1 MDSRLP
7 VRWLALIALLAG
19 AVYLCWQILQPFLNV
34 LLWAAVLAVVFSPV
48 HARIGRRVT
57 SPALAAG
64 VSTLLVVVTILVPI
78 MFITVAVIAEARGVA
93 ASLANHQG
101 PWLNPQSPLVGKALA
116 WLSRY
121 VDVSQLQSP
130 DFIRDKLQSWS
141 GILAAGTVGLVGG
154 VLSAIV
160 QMFLVIFT
168 LFYLFRDGEA
178 IGRAATGM
186 VPLDDAQLSDVL
198 GRTREVIAGSVYGV
212 VMIAAIQGAL
222 GFFIFWVL
230 GLPSA
235 LLWGVVMF
243 FLSMIPSAGAFLVW
257 APAALYLAATG
268 AWTRAVILVV
278 WGVLVVGSIDN
289 VLSPRLVGKRT
300 RLHEL
305 AIFFAVLGGIQ
316 LFGVLGVVLG
326 PVVIAV
332 TLALVEIVRDANR
345 KVTVPGSVLE

>member
-1 MDSRLP
+1 MNSRLP

-19 AVYLCWQILQPFLNV
+19 AVYLCWQILQPFLIV

-48 HARIGRRVT
+48 HARITQRVNA
-57 SPALAAG
+57 PAAAAG
-64 VSTLLVVVTILVPI
+64 ISTLLVVITILAPI
-78 MFITVAVIAEARGVA
+78 MFITVAVVTEAREVA
-93 ASLANHQG
+93 ASLATHEG
-101 PWLNPQSPLVGKALA
+101 PWLDPQSPLVGPALQ

-168 LFYLFRDGEA
+168 LFYLFRDGDS
-178 IGRAATGM
+178 ISRAAIDM
-186 VPLDDAQLSDVL
+186 VPLDDAQIGDVMS
-198 GRTREVIAGSVYGV
+198 RTRDVIAGSVYGV
-212 VMIAAIQGAL
+212 VMISAIQGAL
-222 GFFIFWVL
+222 GFFIFWAL

-268 AWTRAVILVV
+268 AWTRALILVV

-300 RLHEL
+300 CLHEL

-316 LFGVLGVVLG
+316 VFGVLGVVLG

-332 TLALVEIVRDANR
+332 TLALVEIVREANR
-345 KVTVPGSVLE
+345 KVAVPESVVE

>member
-19 AVYLCWQILQPFLNV
+19 AVYLCWQILQPFLIV

-48 HARIGRRVT
+48 HGRITRRIG
-57 SPALAAG
+57 SPAAAAG
-64 VSTLLVVVTILVPI
+64 ISTLLVVVTILVPI
-78 MFITVAVIAEARGVA
+78 MFITVAVVAEARTVA
-93 ASLANHQG
+93 QSLASHEG
-101 PWLNPQSPLVGKALA
+101 PWLDPQSRLVGPVLQ

-121 VDVSQLQSP
+121 VDVTQLQSP
-130 DFIRDKLQSWS
+130 DFIREKLEAWS
-141 GILAAGTVGLVGG
+141 GFLAAGTVGLVGG
-154 VLSAIV
+154 LLSAIV
-160 QMFLVIFT
+160 QMFLVVFT
-168 LFYLFRDGEA
+168 LFYLFRDGDA
-178 IGRAATGM
+178 IGNAVADM
-186 VPLDDAQLSDVL
+186 MPLDDTQMSDVL

-257 APAALYLAATG
+257 APAAVYLAATG

-300 RLHEL
+300 CLHEL

-316 LFGVLGVVLG
+316 VFGVLGVVLG

-345 KVTVPGSVLE
+345 KITIPGSAAE